1 MNSFRNENV
10 TEQFKN
16 TVSSPRIVQSIVP
29 RPALKPEEVKEPA
42 PVSKVHISEE
52 RDVNSSARN
61 GNMAAVILLLVMMDK
76 L

>member
-1 MNSFRNENV
+1 MNSLRNENV

-29 RPALKPEEVKEPA
+29 RPALKPEELKETA
-42 PVSKVHISEE
+42 PVSNVHISEE
-52 RDVNSSARN
+52 RDVNSYARN
-61 GNMAAVILLLVMMDK
+61 GNMAAVILLLVMMDM